1 MESHSSP
8 PPHYS
13 AHITDPSTSRR
24 RPPSRRMTEAD
35 DEFLVSWLA
44 KNNPDGIG
52 RRGQQV
58 YEKLVAEHPIGTDI
72 CSSTWRERYIRN
84 REYFDPLIRQYLID
98 NMQSD
103 DAAGSST
110 KIPPAIQPFTSD
122 DEALLVEYL
131 ANNAHPDGKG
141 LTGRVYYQHLSANA
155 DGTCPGGT
163 KHSWQTWRDHYV
175 SNTERLNKLIESYR
189 SAHGIRRSPRQS
201 ASRSVSGKSEQD
213 LLFAGFLAE
222 MKAEGVTA
230 FGGTTVYQRLLD
242 DENGKW
248 PWGKQRSLHGWKSRY
263 QAYKPMLEPMINAKL
278 AEITL
283 TTSLC
288 PSSPSPP
295 DSTTSPD
302 SSESLEDNT
311 VTPTQALEQNSRTPD
326 PDDRSPSSSYPLILL
341 SPKYTTDSDTPSSP
355 RVESTTGLSLS
366 RYSET
371 RPDPDD
377 PLSQAVAAVI
387 SQVPTYGLFTR
398 QDDTVLLKYMVE
410 RSIQAKPGKKK
421 RLGDIFDAIDVFQDL
436 TKTVPAAGRHTAQ
449 AWRTRYM
456 KHKLQF
462 DRLVD
467 SMKGPIER
475 ARRQASSRD
484 SISDISYGTKR
495 QIGDDDLIG
504 RPKRAKTSGRGGN
517 RKHTEESAET
527 LAHHPIP
534 GSSTKSDTEEEDEV
548 AGYLCSMM
556 DD

>member
-1 MESHSSP
+1 MSDIAVSLST
-8 PPHYS
+8 Y
-13 AHITDPSTSRR
+13 HI
-24 RPPSRRMTEAD
+24 
-35 DEFLVSWLA
+35 WL
-44 KNNPDGIG
+44 N
-52 RRGQQV
+52 
-58 YEKLVAEHPIGTDI
+58 
-72 CSSTWRERYIRN
+72 
-84 REYFDPLIRQYLID
+84 
-98 NMQSD
+98 
-103 DAAGSST
+103 
-110 KIPPAIQPFTSD
+110 
-122 DEALLVEYL
+122 
-131 ANNAHPDGKG
+131 
-141 LTGRVYYQHLSANA
+141 
-155 DGTCPGGT
+155 
-163 KHSWQTWRDHYV
+163 
-175 SNTERLNKLIESYR
+175 
-189 SAHGIRRSPRQS
+189 
-201 ASRSVSGKSEQD
+201 
-213 LLFAGFLAE
+213 LLFFKE
-222 MKAEGVTA
+222 H
-230 FGGTTVYQRLLD
+230 
-242 DENGKW
+242 GKW

-263 QAYKPMLEPMINAKL
+263 HAYKPVLEPMINARF
-278 AEITL
+278 AEITS
-283 TTSLC
+283 TTSPR

-295 DSTTSPD
+295 DSATSPD
-302 SSESLEDNT
+302 SSESLEDET
-311 VTPTQALEQNSRTPD
+311 VTPTQAPEQNSRTPG
-326 PDDRSPSSSYPLILL
+326 PDDRFPSTSYPLTLL
-341 SPKYTTDSDTPSSP
+341 SPKYTDSDSPSSP

-410 RSIQAKPGKKK
+410 RSIQARPGKKK

-495 QIGDDDLIG
+495 QIGEDDLSR
-504 RPKRAKTSGRGGN
+504 RPKRAKIPGRGGN
-517 RKHTEESAET
+517 RKHAEESPEM
-527 LAHHPIP
+527 LAHRTIR